1 MLLIKDDDSLWMS
14 IDILFLSDKF
24 QNVCMQF

>member
-24 QNVCMQF
+24 QNVCTQF